1 MHSSVFSYG
10 LSRPYP
16 FKWFTPTVVVGRIIA
31 LVLVSLVNVATS
43 GYQLVSTTSTN
54 PNATQSSHSWI
65 KGWPSFMVGQML
77 ATCESS
83 TIPVGTQ
90 LYTNNSA
97 LPYTLRGV
105 WQESEKGTTRRVL
118 GSLVYHNNQLES
130 CSIGSVQIQMRSLDR
145 SATQIAQQ
153 QTGALLTAFTM
164 YSIETTQG
172 SVMLNLTTD
181 TNLLSITSYLA
192 GAIRHSWV
200 ET

>member
-10 LSRPYP
+10 LTRPYP
-16 FKWFTPTVVVGRIIA
+16 FKWFTPAVIAGGIIS
-31 LVLVSLVNVATS
+31 LVLVSLINVATS

-54 PNATQSSHSWI
+54 PNRTQSTHSWI

-77 ATCESS
+77 VTCESS

-105 WQESEKGTTRRVL
+105 WQESENGAPRSVL
-118 GSLVYHNNQLES
+118 GSLVYHNNQLGD

-164 YSIETTQG
+164 CSIQTSQG

-181 TNLLSITSYLA
+181 YELVVNNVIP
-192 GAIRHSWV
+192 GWG
-200 ET
+200 